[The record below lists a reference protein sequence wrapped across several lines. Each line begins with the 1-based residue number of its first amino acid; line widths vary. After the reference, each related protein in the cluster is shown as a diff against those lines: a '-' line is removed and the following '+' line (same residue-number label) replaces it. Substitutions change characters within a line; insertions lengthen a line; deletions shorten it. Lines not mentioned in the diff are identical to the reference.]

1 MDKGKSIDKTM
12 VTRAV
17 IIKIQD
23 DRDPELI
30 KATHLEGYADPDP
43 IYIKGEDKAYKP
55 DIVSVQK
62 DVINVYEIELNDKMP
77 VEKWRLFSAYAHK
90 HNGNLFLV
98 VPDYLKESIKNEIK
112 DKKIPS
118 GLIYFDT
125 E

>member
-23 DRDPELI
+23 DRDPEII
-30 KATHLEGYADPDP
+30 KATHIKGYDDPEP
-43 IYIKGEDKAYKP
+43 IYIKGDDKGYKP
-55 DIVSVQK
+55 DIVAVNN
-62 DVINVYEIELNDKMP
+62 DEINVYEIELNDQMP
-77 VEKWRLFSAYAHK
+77 VEKWRLFSAYARK

-112 DKKIPS
+112 EKKIPS